1 MTDPGT
7 IVAAVALGVA
17 VAVAVAAS
25 WAALRPRGVYARLH
39 YPGMLATVTGPLLT
53 LAVLLEYG
61 PGLTTASVALTVVL
75 LWFTGAVSAAAIAKL
90 NVVVSGPQQR
100 TGEQEQS

>member
-7 IVAAVALGVA
+7 VAAAVALGVG

-25 WAALRPRGVYARLH
+25 WAALRPRGIYARLH

-61 PGLTTASVALTVVL
+61 PGLTTASVALTAVL
-75 LWFTGAVSAAAIAKL
+75 LWFTAAVSAAAMAKL
-90 NVVVSGPQQR
+90 NVVVSQPPPPS
-100 TGEQEQS
+100 GEREQS